1 MDLKILIIVPTP
13 KLDTIALNTHTTI
26 TVISYFNFPL
36 VILEK
41 YFPVA
46 EVNPI
51 AVVKQA
57 SETIAQRT
65 ILPGY
70 PNNPFVIT
78 TIKDAFGVFTPYG
91 FPGRLDSVAPKY
103 VRPP

>member
-1 MDLKILIIVPTP
+1 MIVLTP
-13 KLDTIALNTHTTI
+13 KLANIKLNTQIPI
-26 TVISYFNFPL
+26 TSVWYFTFPL
-36 VILEK
+36 LIFEK
-41 YFPVA
+41 QLA
-46 EVNPI
+46 ADEVSPI
-51 AVVKQA
+51 DVVKQA